1 MDKATIMARLCK
13 EHYDLWS
20 EAGERVKNGEE
31 TCWNEYPRPQMRR
44 KNYMLLNG
52 KWKLNHQEIQVPF
65 PPQALLSGYKGK
77 IGNHLVYEKTFRVPE
92 NFIGKRM
99 LLHFG
104 AVDQIAEVWVNN
116 ELVGTHEGGYL
127 PFSFDI
133 TEKVKKRHE
142 NILKV
147 KVTDTLDKAYPYG
160 KQRKNRGG
168 MWYTPVS
175 GIWQTVWIEA
185 VPENYIENVVLKPDL
200 QGVDITLEGN
210 IDGFEVHVALENGMS
225 LDKKFTGS
233 SGRLELSGVTL
244 QDGTVYE
251 PILWTIDNPY
261 LYDMTITAGSDK
273 VDSYFALRTISI
285 RNIKGINRVCLNG
298 QPIFMHGV
306 LDQGYYSDGLY
317 LAANEAEYERDV
329 LRMKDLGYNLL
340 RKHIKVEP
348 ECFYYACDRLG
359 MLVMQDMV
367 NSGPYS
373 YVFDTVLP
381 TIGMKKK
388 KDTRGSKN
396 SKCKQFFIEH
406 TRQTIA
412 HLYNHPCIVAYTIF
426 NEGWGQ
432 FYSDD
437 MYKMVKELDKTRL
450 VDSTSGWFA
459 QKENDFDSEHIYFRV
474 EEPQVK
480 TRPMFVSE
488 CGGYSMLAEGHYY
501 SKYKQYG
508 YGACADSES
517 LSQKIREMY
526 DGMIIPGIKK
536 GICGCI
542 YTQVSDV
549 EDEINGLYSYD
560 RKVCK
565 VQKEVMLGIAAD
577 IQKEIEQ

>member
-1 MDKATIMARLCK
+1 MDKATIMARLKK

-20 EAGERVKNGEE
+20 EAGERVKSGEE
-31 TCWNEYPRPQMRR
+31 ACWNEYPRPQMKRE
-44 KNYMLLNG
+44 KYMLLNG
-52 KWKLNHQEIQVPF
+52 KWKLNQQEIQVPF
-65 PPQALLSGYKGK
+65 PPQALLSGYTGK

-92 NFIGKRM
+92 SFIGKRM

-104 AVDQIAEVWVNN
+104 AVDQIAEIWVNN

-147 KVTDTLDKAYPYG
+147 KVKDTLDKTYPYG

-175 GIWQTVWIEA
+175 GIWQTIWMEA
-185 VPENYIENVVLKPDL
+185 VPENYIEKIVLKPDL

-210 IDGFEVHVALENGMS
+210 IDGFEVRVVLENGRV
-225 LDKKFTGS
+225 LDKKFTGT

-251 PILWTIDNPY
+251 PILWTTEHPH
-261 LYDMTITAGSDK
+261 LYDMTVTAGNDK
-273 VDSYFALRTISI
+273 VETYFALRTISI
-285 RNIKGINRVCLNG
+285 QNINGINRVCLNNK
-298 QPIFMHGV
+298 PIFMHGV

-396 SKCKQFFIEH
+396 SKRKQFFMEH

-412 HLYNHPCIVAYTIF
+412 HLYNHPCIVAYTVF

-432 FYSDD
+432 FHSDD
-437 MYKMVKELDKTRL
+437 LYQMVKKLDDTRL

-508 YGACADSES
+508 YGACADSEG

-560 RKVCK
+560 RKICK
-565 VQKEVMLGIAAD
+565 VQREVMLGIAAD
-577 IQKEIEQ
+577 IQKEIEE